1 NDAVTFHARFGGVSR
16 EIVVPVDNVLAIYAR
31 ENGQGMAF
39 EVTRSAGNDEKDKAR
54 DEAGAALTA
63 VPSSL
68 QSASVDQDPDDTPE
82 PPKKGDRPTLT
93 RIK

>member
-1 NDAVTFHARFGGVSR
+1 
-16 EIVVPVDNVLAIYAR
+16 
-31 ENGQGMAF
+31 
-39 EVTRSAGNDEKDKAR
+39 VTRSAGNDEKDKPR

-68 QSASVDQDPDDTPE
+68 QSASVDQNPDDTPD